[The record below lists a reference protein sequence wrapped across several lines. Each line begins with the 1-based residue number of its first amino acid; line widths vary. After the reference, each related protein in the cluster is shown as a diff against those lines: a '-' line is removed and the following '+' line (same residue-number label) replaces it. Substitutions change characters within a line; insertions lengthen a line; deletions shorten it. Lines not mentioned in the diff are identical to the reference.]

1 MQVDVMSVSGTTSST
16 IELDDYVFGISPNMP
31 VIHKAIVTYLANQRQ
46 GTRSALTRAE
56 VRGGGKKPWRQK
68 GTGHARQGS
77 IRAPQWTHGG
87 IVFPAKPR
95 EYRKTLSK
103 KTRQLAIRSSLSL
116 KKQEDALVVVDSLS
130 MNSYNTKY
138 IVNTLSKLNIESP
151 LIVLGEG
158 NDFVVKSGR
167 NIPGVLVTSVDSLN
181 TYDIFYH
188 KNLIICQS
196 AVEKIHE
203 YFGRKDVE
211 KVVA

>member
-87 IVFPAKPR
+87 IVFPAKPK

-116 KKQEDALVVVDSLS
+116 KRQENALVIIDSLS

-138 IVNTLSKLNIESP
+138 IVNALNKLNTDSP

-188 KNLIICQS
+188 KSLIICQS
-196 AVEKIHE
+196 AIEKIHE
-203 YFGRKDVE
+203 YFGQKDIQ

>member
-1 MQVDVMSVSGTTSST
+1 MEIDVLNIDGAVVEK
-16 IELDDYVFGISPNMP
+16 INVDDYIFGISPNMN
-31 VIHKAIVTYLANQRQ
+31 VIHAAIVTYLANQRQ

-95 EYRKTLSK
+95 EYRKSLNK
-103 KTRQLAIRSSLSL
+103 KMKQLAIRSSLSL
-116 KKQEDALVVVDSLS
+116 KKQENSLTVIEDLS
-130 MNSYNTKY
+130 MDNYSTKY
-138 IVNTLSKLNIESP
+138 IVNALTKLNSEFP
-151 LIVLGEG
+151 LIVLGEF

-167 NIPGVLVTSVDSLN
+167 NIPGVLVTSVNSLN

-188 KNLIICQS
+188 KSLIICKS
-196 AVEKIHE
+196 AIDKIHE
-203 YFGRKDVE
+203 YFSQASTQR
-211 KVVA
+211 VVA

>member
-151 LIVLGEG
+151 LIVLGEN

>member
-1 MQVDVMSVSGTTSST
+1 MLVDVMSVSGTTSST

-87 IVFPAKPR
+87 IVFPAKPK

-116 KKQEDALVVVDSLS
+116 KRQENALVIIDSLS

-138 IVNTLSKLNIESP
+138 IVNALNKLNTESP

-188 KNLIICQS
+188 KSLIICQS
-196 AVEKIHE
+196 AIEKIHE
-203 YFGRKDVE
+203 YFGQKDIQ

>member
-1 MQVDVMSVSGTTSST
+1 MEVDVLSVSGSVVSKL
-16 IELDDYVFGISPNMP
+16 ELDDYIFGISPNMP

-87 IVFPAKPR
+87 IVFPVKPR

-116 KKQEDALVVVDSLS
+116 KRQENALQVIENLS
-130 MNSYNTKY
+130 MDSYNTKY
-138 IVNTLSKLNIESP
+138 VVNVLSKLNSQFP
-151 LIVLGEG
+151 LIVLGES

-196 AVEKIHE
+196 AIEKINE
-203 YFGRKDVE
+203 YFGQNKVQ

>member
-87 IVFPAKPR
+87 IVFPAKPK

-116 KKQEDALVVVDSLS
+116 KKQEDALIVVDSLS

-138 IVNTLSKLNIESP
+138 IVNALSKLNIESP

-196 AVEKIHE
+196 AIEKIHE
-203 YFGRKDVE
+203 YFGQKDIQ

>member
-151 LIVLGEG
+151 LIVLGEN

-196 AVEKIHE
+196 AIEKIHE
-203 YFGRKDVE
+203 YFGQKDIQ

>member
-1 MQVDVMSVSGTTSST
+1 MEADVLSISGTVVNK
-16 IELDDYVFGISPNMP
+16 IELDDYIFGISPNMP

-87 IVFPAKPR
+87 VVFPVKPK

-116 KKQEDALVVVDSLS
+116 KKQENALLIIENLS
-130 MNSYNTKY
+130 MDSYNTKY
-138 IVNTLSKLNIESP
+138 IVNVLNKLGSRSP
-151 LIVLGEG
+151 LIILGEK
-158 NDFVVKSGR
+158 NDFIVKSGR
-167 NIPGVLVTSVDSLN
+167 NISGVSVTSVDSLN

-188 KNLIICQS
+188 RNLIICQS
-196 AVEKIHE
+196 AIEKINN
-203 YFGRKDVE
+203 YFGQKQIQ